1 MLAAEKVGR
10 KSLSNI
16 YRKEFLPPD
25 GAEVMLE
32 FQLKPAPEGKTILDV
47 IENRIKKGQI
57 KLLNLQKKIKEASQ
71 KNRNLEE
78 DILFEAKEKAEK
90 IITEAK
96 ESANQILNEAKES
109 SNEILTKT
117 NSEIDQVTQ
126 VAKQDG
132 YEQGFKEGKEQGINA
147 GQEVI
152 KKTLSQIHNVLLEA
166 KHKREEIIQTNQEM
180 ILDLALM
187 IAKKIIKTE
196 LATNKQAILK
206 NLTQTLKKVKN
217 KEEIKVKINPVHLQE
232 LSSKKE
238 ELLSQVFGLE
248 GINFEEDENIEPGG
262 CLIETNFGLIDATI
276 SSQLEIIYEA
286 LRDKETRE

>member
-1 MLAAEKVGR
+1 M
-10 KSLSNI
+10 SNI

-57 KLLNLQKKIKEASQ
+57 KLLNLQKKIKEASE

-96 ESANQILNEAKES
+96 ESSNQILNEAHEK

-132 YEQGFKEGKEQGINA
+132 YEQGFKKGKEEGINT

-276 SSQLEIIYEA
+276 ATQLEMIQQA
-286 LRDKETRE
+286 LNVKDG